1 MDNRDMRVN
10 VNITKDIISGEW
22 QKVMQKALRWPCG
35 VCGRGTHTP
44 HTHTQP
50 FYNSMDFVRDNPGKP
65 VPEEKFT
72 QTYHGHQSS
81 FTCFIHVLRSM
92 ASFLFNLHT

>member
-44 HTHTQP
+44 HTHSAILQLYGFCPRQP
-50 FYNSMDFVRDNPGKP
+50 R
-65 VPEEKFT
+65 
-72 QTYHGHQSS
+72 
-81 FTCFIHVLRSM
+81 
-92 ASFLFNLHT
+92 